1 MEKLRI
7 MSVFG
12 TRPEAIKMAPL
23 VKELEKREEIES
35 IVCVTA
41 QHREMLEGA
50 LAAFGVTP
58 DYRLFVMREG
68 QSLTSLTARVLEGVD
83 GVLGLARPSLVLV
96 HGDTTT
102 ALGAA
107 LAAFYRQIPVG
118 HVEAGLR
125 TYRMDAPFPEELNR
139 RGVGLVA
146 DLHFAPTE
154 GARRTLL
161 REGVAE
167 GAVFVTGNTVVDAL
181 KNTVKKDFSH
191 PLCSFFE
198 EGFAVL
204 LTVHR
209 RESLGAPL
217 EGILR
222 AVRRVAESR
231 PNLRIICPAHKNPLV
246 EGVVRHVLGGCQNI
260 RITDPLGVVEFH
272 NLLARCHLVLTDS
285 GGIQEEA
292 AALSKPT
299 LVLRDTTERPE
310 GVASGSLRLV
320 GTEESLVASAF
331 SALLDDPE
339 ALAQMASAPNPYGDG
354 NACRRIAK
362 ILESS
367 SFFDEQEN
375 FKF

>member
-1 MEKLRI
+1 MKHVLT
-7 MSVFG
+7 VFG
-12 TRPEAIKMAPL
+12 TRPEAIKMCPL
-23 VKELEKREEIES
+23 VKELRRRGHGTS
-35 IVCVTA
+35 VCVTG

-58 DYRLFVMREG
+58 DYRLSVMREG
-68 QSLTSLTARVLEGVD
+68 QGLAALTGRVLTGVD
-83 GVLGLARPSLVLV
+83 GVLEAAHPHLVLV

-154 GARRTLL
+154 GARRNLL
-161 REGVAE
+161 REGIAE
-167 GAVFVTGNTVVDAL
+167 DAVFVTGNTVVDAL
-181 KNTVKKDFSH
+181 KATVKKDFSH
-191 PLCSFFE
+191 PLCSFLE

-222 AVRRVAESR
+222 AVRQVAKSR
-231 PNLRIICPAHKNPLV
+231 PHLRILCPAHKNPLV
-246 EGVVRHVLGGCQNI
+246 EGAVRRVLGGCQNV
-260 RITDPLGVVEFH
+260 RVTEPLGVVEFH
-272 NLLARCHLVLTDS
+272 NLLARCRLVLTDS

-292 AALSKPT
+292 TAMGVPT

-310 GVASGSLRLV
+310 GVETGCLRLV
-320 GTEESLVASAF
+320 GTKEQAVARAF
-331 SALLDDPE
+331 ADLLDDPDV
-339 ALAQMASAPNPYGDG
+339 LARMASSPNPYGDG
-354 NACRRIAK
+354 HACRRIVD
-362 ILESS
+362 ILE
-367 SFFDEQEN
+367 QWAP
-375 FKF
+375 